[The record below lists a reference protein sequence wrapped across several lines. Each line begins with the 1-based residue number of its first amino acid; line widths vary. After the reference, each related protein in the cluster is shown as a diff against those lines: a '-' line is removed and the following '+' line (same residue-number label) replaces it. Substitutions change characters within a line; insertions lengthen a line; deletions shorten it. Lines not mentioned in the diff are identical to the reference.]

1 MKWERAR
8 QSQNVEDRR
17 GMGMGRSGGRL
28 PIRGGGLGIGGI
40 IIVVLIGW
48 ALGIN
53 PMQMLGLISEQQG
66 GVPGLS
72 VPAEQGPQSAPGAAT
87 GDDPFDQE
95 RAFVA
100 SILGDT
106 EDVWGAIFQQSGQ
119 QYPAPRLVLFNGVVQ
134 SACGQATSAAGPF
147 YCPGDRQVYID
158 LQFFQEMKARLGGGG
173 DFAEAY
179 VIAHE
184 VGHHIQ
190 TITGVSA
197 KVNAARQRG
206 ERIEGD
212 GGLLVRQE
220 LQADCYAGVWAHH
233 AQARHQ
239 WLEPGDIE
247 EALNT
252 ATAIGDDRLQQKSRG
267 VVVPDSFSHGTSEQR
282 VRWFKRG
289 FESGQ
294 PQQCDTFGA
303 ASL

>member
-1 MKWERAR
+1 MKWQRAR

-17 GMGMGRSGGRL
+17 GGAQL
-28 PIRGGGLGIGGI
+28 PVRRGGLGIGGI
-40 IIVVLIGW
+40 IAVVLIGW
-48 ALGIN
+48 MLGIN
-53 PMQMLGLISEQQG
+53 PIDMLGLLSQPQG
-66 GVPGLS
+66 
-72 VPAEQGPQSAPGAAT
+72 SAPSTSAPASIPGEAAGPGASANAN
-87 GDDPFDQE
+87 DPQRD
-95 RAFVA
+95 FVA
-100 SILGDT
+100 RILGDT
-106 EDVWGAIFQQSGQ
+106 EDVWGAVFQQNGQ
-119 QYPAPRLVLFNGVVQ
+119 TYPAPTLVLFSGAVQ
-134 SACGQATSAAGPF
+134 SACGQATSAVGPF

-158 LQFFQEMKARLGGGG
+158 LDFFAEMQARLGGGG

-197 KVNAARQRG
+197 RVNEARRRG
-206 ERIEGD
+206 ETLEGD

-252 ATAIGDDRLQQKSRG
+252 ATAIGDDALQRQARG

-282 VRWFKRG
+282 VRWFSRG
-289 FESGQ
+289 FERGR
-294 PQQCDTFGA
+294 PNDCDTFA
-303 ASL
+303 APSL